1 MRSRSDGS
9 VRAEADEHR
18 HDGLAGQ
25 ADAPQQLVHH
35 ERHARHIAGVF
46 QNRQEEKERHD
57 DRQKAQNRADALK
70 NAVDH
75 KALHDGVQVIG
86 RQRPID
92 HDG

>member
-1 MRSRSDGS
+1 MHQAIHNKSRPG
-9 VRAEADEHR
+9 
-18 HDGLAGQ
+18 
-25 ADAPQQLVHH
+25 
-35 ERHARHIAGVF
+35 HIAGVF

>member
-9 VRAEADEHR
+9 VRAAMTAGNGAAEADEHR

-46 QNRQEEKERHD
+46 QNRQEEKQCD
-57 DRQKAQNRADALK
+57 NDRQEA
-70 NAVDH
+70 
-75 KALHDGVQVIG
+75 
-86 RQRPID
+86 
-92 HDG
+92 